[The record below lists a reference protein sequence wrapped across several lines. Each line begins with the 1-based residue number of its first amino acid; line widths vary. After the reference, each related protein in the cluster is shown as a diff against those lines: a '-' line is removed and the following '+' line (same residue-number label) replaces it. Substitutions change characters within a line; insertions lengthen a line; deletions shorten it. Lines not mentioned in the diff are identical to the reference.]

1 MSDKKFEIGIDA
13 SFTLLFDEEY
23 SLKYLVRLERTGFDA
38 VWLGDH
44 FYPWHHSFKHNFY
57 VWSLLPVVLS
67 RTKTIKGGVAVT
79 VPIGARYHPALIAQA
94 SATIDVMFPGR
105 FLLGVGSGEAM
116 NESPFF
122 GYWPKWE
129 ERIERLVEGIELI
142 KRLWRE
148 HDFFKFDGKY
158 YKMPF
163 AFLYLKPKTEIPI
176 YFSAMGEKSAYVA
189 GKHADRLMTVAGI
202 ERYRTVILPNFE
214 KGCAESGRDPTAIEK
229 AVSFGGGIGDPKA
242 VVNRIKTYIAG
253 ASLKEMFNEPD
264 PRKIQEA
271 GSKIDDE
278 QILRSMCIS
287 ETGTDIIETFDQFRK
302 LGVNQVIWG
311 DFSTNINKMLRTFKT
326 KIIPYFKEATKE

>member
-1 MSDKKFEIGIDA
+1 MNSEKFEIGIDA
-13 SFTLLFDEEY
+13 SFTFLFDEDY
-23 SLKYLVRLERTGFDA
+23 TLRYLVKMERAGFDV

-67 RTKTIKGGVAVT
+67 KTKAIKGGVAVT
-79 VPIGARYHPALIAQA
+79 VPIGGRYHPALIAQA

-122 GYWPKWE
+122 GFWPKWE
-129 ERIERLVEGIELI
+129 ERIERLVEGVELI

-148 HDFFKFDGKY
+148 QDFFKFEGKY
-158 YKMPF
+158 YKMPL
-163 AFLYLKPKTEIPI
+163 AFLYLKPKAEIPI

-189 GKHADRLMTVAGI
+189 GKYADRLLTVASL

-214 KGCAESGRDPTAIEK
+214 KGCLESGRDPNTIEK
-229 AVSFGGGIGDPKA
+229 AVSFGGGIGDTKE

-264 PRKIQEA
+264 PRKIFEA
-271 GSKIDDE
+271 GSNIDDE

-287 ETGTDIIETFDQFRK
+287 ETGADIIETFEQFRK

-311 DFSTNINKMLRTFKT
+311 DFSTNINKMLRIFKT